1 VSVIEISATLRVP
14 AAVTRV
20 LVSDLAN
27 AGYLTMHLPPPI
39 EPNGR
44 PNAELLERL
53 LDGLRS
59 L

>member
-1 VSVIEISATLRVP
+1 
-14 AAVTRV
+14 VTRV